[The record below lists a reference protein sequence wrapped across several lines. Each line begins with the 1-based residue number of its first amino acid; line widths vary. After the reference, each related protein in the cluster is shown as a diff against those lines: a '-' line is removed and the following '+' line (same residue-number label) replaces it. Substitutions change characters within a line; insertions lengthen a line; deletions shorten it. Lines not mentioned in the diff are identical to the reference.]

1 MNEQTQSAAPRR
13 RGLWTNTVRRYRR
26 NSRAMVGL
34 VIMAVMI
41 VVALLAPILAPEGY
55 DAQNLDDA
63 FISPCV
69 AHPFGTDNLGRDVLV
84 RVMYGAQIS
93 LRLGLLSVAISVV
106 GGVVIGAVAGYYG
119 GRIDNF
125 FMRVMDVFQ
134 AIPPMLLAIAIAAI
148 LGPGLTNAMI
158 AIGISGV
165 PGFARLIR
173 ASILSVRENEYIE
186 AARAVTAT
194 DARII
199 VKHIL
204 PNILSPI
211 LVQTSLSIANAILVA
226 SSLSFIGLG
235 AQPPLPEWGA
245 MISGARGYI
254 RDYWYLVTLPG
265 VAIILAVV
273 SFNLIGDGI
282 RDALDPRLSR

>member
-1 MNEQTQSAAPRR
+1 
-13 RGLWTNTVRRYRR
+13 
-26 NSRAMVGL
+26 MVGL

-41 VVALLAPILAPEGY
+41 VIALLAPILAPEGY

-63 FISPCV
+63 FIFPCL

-93 LRLGLLSVAISVV
+93 LRLGLLSVAVSAV
-106 GGVVIGAVAGYYG
+106 GGVIIGAVAGYYG
-119 GRIDNF
+119 GRIDNI

-148 LGPGLTNAMI
+148 LGPGLTNAMM
-158 AIGISGV
+158 AIGISGI

-265 VAIILAVV
+265 IAIILAVV

>member
-1 MNEQTQSAAPRR
+1 MNEQNISVAPRR
-13 RGLWTNTVRRYRR
+13 RGLWANTIRRYRR
-26 NSRAMVGL
+26 NKRAMVGL

-41 VVALLAPILAPEGY
+41 IIAILAPVIAPEGY
-55 DAQNLDDA
+55 DVQNLDDA
-63 FISPCV
+63 FLFPCWE
-69 AHPFGTDNLGRDVLV
+69 HPFGTDNLGRDVLV

-93 LRLGLLSVAISVV
+93 LRLGLLSVVISAV
-106 GGVVIGAVAGYYG
+106 GGVAIGAIAGYYG
-119 GRIDNF
+119 GRVDNI
-125 FMRVMDVFQ
+125 FMRIMDVFQ

-254 RDYWYLVTLPG
+254 RDFWYLVTLPG

>member
-1 MNEQTQSAAPRR
+1 MSESIQSALPRR
-13 RGLWTNTVRRYRR
+13 RGLWNNTVRRFRR
-26 NSRAMVGL
+26 NKRAMVGL

-41 VVALLAPILAPEGY
+41 VIALLAPILAPEGY

-63 FISPCV
+63 FLFPSW

-93 LRLGLLSVAISVV
+93 LRLGLLSVAVSAV
-106 GGVVIGAVAGYYG
+106 GGVIIGAISGYYG
-119 GRIDNF
+119 GRIDNI